1 MKKSDLAY
9 FSSNSKKETI
19 GYIPKFPKCPYLAT
33 YSKKC
38 TKRKVGG
45 DCICSKKVEKCPY
58 YKEWIKQ
65 RKIDSGC
72 VESDLNDIQGLNN
85 VI

>member
-19 GYIPKFPKCPYLAT
+19 GYIPKFPKCPYLST
-33 YSKKC
+33 SGNKC
-38 TKRKVGG
+38 SRKRVGKI
-45 DCICSKKVEKCPY
+45 CIYSKKVEKCPY